1 MLHTLKIPTIGVI
14 LQRFCQNENSV
25 QYQDYDFTLDFQ
37 KQNWILYIEDT
48 HQILFRSAKS
58 LESYCVYGE
67 NLRSF
72 VRTDRQTDRHAEM
85 QTYR

>member
-37 KQNWILYIEDT
+37 KQN
-48 HQILFRSAKS
+48 
-58 LESYCVYGE
+58 
-67 NLRSF
+67 
-72 VRTDRQTDRHAEM
+72 
-85 QTYR
+85 